1 MKLLRL
7 ERQQRCL
14 KSHFEFAYHLSSLFL
29 KQRIRSN
36 TSMQNRRRLMIVRGG
51 NRHVII
57 KFKSYGCKRAKRFS
71 TPPPP
76 TPKGGPVNIHLGAWR
91 NYYKI
96 EQQSKQTNNK
106 KDPDFI
112 VCFTK
117 KSDATGNELS
127 NNKWQIKIFP
137 VLIFFIISPILS

>member
-1 MKLLRL
+1 
-7 ERQQRCL
+7 
-14 KSHFEFAYHLSSLFL
+14 
-29 KQRIRSN
+29 
-36 TSMQNRRRLMIVRGG
+36 MIVRGG

-76 TPKGGPVNIHLGAWR
+76 PTPKGGPVNITFGGVKKLLQNR
-91 NYYKI
+91 TT
-96 EQQSKQTNNK
+96 KQTNQQTNNE

-127 NNKWQIKIFP
+127 NNK
-137 VLIFFIISPILS
+137 

>member
-1 MKLLRL
+1 MAVEGQKG
-7 ERQQRCL
+7 
-14 KSHFEFAYHLSSLFL
+14 S
-29 KQRIRSN
+29 
-36 TSMQNRRRLMIVRGG
+36 V
-51 NRHVII
+51 
-57 KFKSYGCKRAKRFS
+57 
-71 TPPPP
+71 PPPLP
-76 TPKGGPVNIHLGAWR
+76 LPPKGGPVNIKFGGVKKLLQNR
-91 NYYKI
+91 TTKQTN
-96 EQQSKQTNNK
+96 QQTNNK